1 MVGQSVCYTS
11 ILLYLISVTSVA
23 CSSQLLQVSHVVS
36 QVLQIENKAY
46 FHDDDTKETLR
57 IPQTPDLEEE
67 GWSNEVKKLLP
78 PERSSQT
85 RVLRES
91 APPQG
96 VGECYNTK

>member
-1 MVGQSVCYTS
+1 V
-11 ILLYLISVTSVA
+11 IYLSAGRFSFNRTSVA
-23 CSSQLLQVSHVVS
+23 CSSQLSQVSDVVS
-36 QVLQIENKAY
+36 QVSQIENKEY

-67 GWSNEVKKLLP
+67 GWSTEVKKLLP

-91 APPQG
+91 TPLHHP
-96 VGECYNTK
+96 